1 VHWPARLAVHF
12 VSMQCA
18 CILVSS
24 VPVKCFTGS
33 FMVSVTDSSAPMQ
46 RVRLTSSEV
55 VIKVNSRQVLQ
66 AITSECGVSDRLFGN
81 VCVVLDKIEKLPRE
95 EVCFALWDWPTC
107 DLHCSCC

>member
-1 VHWPARLAVHF
+1 
-12 VSMQCA
+12 
-18 CILVSS
+18 
-24 VPVKCFTGS
+24 
-33 FMVSVTDSSAPMQ
+33 MVSVTDSSAPMQ

-107 DLHCSCC
+107 DLNCSCF